1 MADDARP
8 TFHLPARDI
17 AVPTSVSPE
26 AQAVLAR
33 GIVGPP
39 YQWPPAAPLPA
50 IDDVDGWR
58 EMIAAQQKAMLEL
71 FGEALTS
78 GGDGVEEID
87 LGGFPVYKVTPEGV
101 SSDDRRVYLDIHGG
115 SWTLGGGQMCRAVAA
130 ATAALVG
137 ARVWSVDYRMPPDH
151 RFPVALD
158 DCLAAYRALLQEHR
172 PEEIIIGGVSSGGNL
187 AAALILR
194 ARDEGLPLPAAAML
208 STPATDLTMSGDTW
222 QTNLGLDIVLT
233 ASLMPA
239 ILLYA
244 DGHDLRD
251 PYLSP
256 VFGDLTKGFPPTILL
271 SGTRDLLL
279 SDTIRMHRALRAA
292 DVPAE
297 LHVFE
302 AAGHGVFLGQAP
314 EDRDHAREIRRFVD
328 EHWAAASRS

>member
-1 MADDARP
+1 MADDSRP
-8 TFHLPARDI
+8 TVRLPARDI
-17 AVPTSVSPE
+17 AVPASVSPE

-33 GIVGPP
+33 GMAGPP
-39 YQWPPAAPLPA
+39 YQWPSASLPA
-50 IDDVDGWR
+50 IDDLDGWR
-58 EMIAAQQKAMLEL
+58 EMIAAQEKALLEL
-71 FGEALTS
+71 FGDALP
-78 GGDGVEEID
+78 GGDNVEEID
-87 LGGFPVYKVTPEGV
+87 LGGFPVYVVTPEDV
-101 SSDDRRVYLDIHGG
+101 SPDDRRVYLDIHGG
-115 SWTLGGGQMCRAVAA
+115 SWMLNGGQMCRAIAA
-130 ATAALVG
+130 VTAIMVG

-194 ARDEGLPLPAAAML
+194 ARDEGLPLPSAVVL
-208 STPATDLTMSGDTW
+208 HTPATDLTMAGDTH

-239 ILLYA
+239 VLLYA
-244 DGHDLRD
+244 GGHDLRD
-251 PYLSP
+251 AYLSP
-256 VFGDLTKGFPPTILL
+256 LFGDLAKGFPPTILL

-279 SDTIRMHRALRAA
+279 SDTVRMHRALRTAG
-292 DVPAE
+292 VPAE

-302 AAGHGVFLGQAP
+302 AAGHGMFLGQAP
-314 EDRDHAREIRRFVD
+314 EDGEHAREIRRFVD

>member
-1 MADDARP
+1 MVDDPRP
-8 TFHLPARDI
+8 TVHLPARDI
-17 AVPTSVSPE
+17 AVPASVSPE

-33 GIVGPP
+33 GVAGPP
-39 YQWPPAAPLPA
+39 YQWPASPPPA
-50 IDDVDGWR
+50 IDDLDGWR
-58 EMIAAQQKAMLEL
+58 QMVAAQEKAILEL
-71 FGEALTS
+71 FGGALPP
-78 GGDGVEEID
+78 GGDNVQEID
-87 LGGFPVYKVTPEGV
+87 LGGFPVYVVTPEDV
-101 SSDDRRVYLDIHGG
+101 SPDDRRVYLDIHGG
-115 SWTLGGGQMCRAVAA
+115 SWTLGGGQMCRAIAVVT
-130 ATAALVG
+130 ATLVG

-194 ARDEGLPLPAAAML
+194 ARDEGLPLPAAVVL
-208 STPATDLTMSGDTW
+208 NTPATDLTMTGDTY

-233 ASLMPA
+233 ATLRPA

-244 DGHDLRD
+244 GGHDLRD
-251 PYLSP
+251 AYLSP
-256 VFGDLTKGFPPTILL
+256 LFGDLGKGFPPTILL

-279 SDTIRMHRALRAA
+279 SDTIRMHRALHTAG
-292 DVPAE
+292 VPAE

-302 AAGHGVFLGQAP
+302 AAGHGMFLGQAP
-314 EDRDHAREIRRFVD
+314 EDREHAREIRRFVD